1 MCIENFQ
8 MFNLDLEKTEE
19 PEIKVPTSVGME
31 NAREFCKNIYFC
43 FIDYTKNF
51 DCVDYK
57 ILWEI
62 P

>member
-1 MCIENFQ
+1 MCIEKIQ

-31 NAREFCKNIYFC
+31 NAREFCKNIC